1 MDLEVQTGENAKS
14 ISALAITVTELATAV
29 KYESEI
35 AKNDR
40 NSVKEMVVELKALN
54 QKISDMAGVQKE
66 QAQVGKDVA
75 ELRTRVDQLKEWKD
89 KFDLSNMLTRIE
101 GLEKQNIKEAGVKEA
116 VTTGAEWFWKILG
129 PAITALTVAAL
140 AWYFHSGNV
149 SYKHTEETY
158 QGKAHG
164 QITGY

>member
-1 MDLEVQTGENAKS
+1 MDVEAQTGENTKS
-14 ISALAITVTELATAV
+14 IAALALTVTELATAV

-40 NSVKEMVVELKALN
+40 SSVKEMVVELKALN

-89 KFDLSNMLTRIE
+89 KFDLSNMQTRIE
-101 GLEKQNIKEAGVKEA
+101 GLEKQNTKEAGVKEA
-116 VTTGAEWFWKILG
+116 VTTGAEWFWKIFG
-129 PAITALTVAAL
+129 PAVTAVTVAAC
-140 AWYFHSGNV
+140 AWYFSEGRIT
-149 SYKHTEETY
+149 YKHTEETY
-158 QGKAHG
+158 QGKGHG
-164 QITGY
+164 QITGN